1 MDDDDDDNISIVS
14 SCMGSVES
22 RNSDFGIEEE
32 YAPAEVEVDWSLLDA
47 DVRVEKIGDSLK
59 RLGNVAKKKM
69 SPLIEKDMLGF
80 DGELAIKGCKK
91 KPMRSVKKENRKVED
106 VYNAVKLFEH
116 KMAKR
121 REMLHKS
128 IKQSKEKNSSET
140 NTGGGMSTISIR
152 GINNKVIK
160 WC

>member
-91 KPMRSVKKENRKVED
+91 
-106 VYNAVKLFEH
+106 
-116 KMAKR
+116 
-121 REMLHKS
+121 
-128 IKQSKEKNSSET
+128 
-140 NTGGGMSTISIR
+140 ST
-152 GINNKVIK
+152 
-160 WC
+160 CAP